1 MADYI
6 ICVYKYSMSKQIF
19 QTDRCV
25 LVAYSPG
32 SSGNFLINCLCFHS
46 QFQPKSRIV
55 FQDNETKIA
64 FIQAQLDY
72 QIKNRREEWRDFN
85 MDDLQFYNVRGLWYA
100 HGPHSPFTSLPD
112 QYLEYH
118 QQQLIQQGSGN
129 IQRCIDQEL
138 YFFKGMHRS
147 MELDAYRRI
156 WPRAR
161 VILLVNSADY
171 ISVRYRDVISPQ
183 PRVVTDIAQAHD
195 TVDPGL
201 RWDCSWFLSWDTF
214 ILGYSGL
221 LAEFG
226 LEPENVPELQHFYQ
240 TYIDYWFP
248 DLAS

>member
-1 MADYI
+1 
-6 ICVYKYSMSKQIF
+6 MSKQIF

-25 LVAYSPG
+25 LVAYPPG
-32 SSGNFLINCLCFHS
+32 ASGNFLINCLCFHS
-46 QFQPKSRIV
+46 QFQPNSRMV
-55 FQDNETKIA
+55 FQDTGQKIN

-72 QIKNRREEWRDFN
+72 QTKNPREEWRDFN
-85 MDDLQFYNVRGLWYA
+85 MDDLRFYNVQGLWYA
-100 HGPHSPFTSLPD
+100 HGPSTPFERLPD
-112 QYLEYH
+112 QYLERH
-118 QQQLIQQGSGN
+118 QQQLIQQGTGN
-129 IQRCIDQEL
+129 IQQCVDQGL
-138 YFFKGMHRS
+138 YFFKGLHRS

-171 ISVRYRDVISPQ
+171 ISTRYQGVDSPQ
-183 PRVVTDIAQAHD
+183 PRVVTDVAEAHD
-195 TVDPGL
+195 TGL
-201 RWDCSWFLSWDTF
+201 RWDCSWFLSWSAF
-214 ILGYSGL
+214 ILGYRGL